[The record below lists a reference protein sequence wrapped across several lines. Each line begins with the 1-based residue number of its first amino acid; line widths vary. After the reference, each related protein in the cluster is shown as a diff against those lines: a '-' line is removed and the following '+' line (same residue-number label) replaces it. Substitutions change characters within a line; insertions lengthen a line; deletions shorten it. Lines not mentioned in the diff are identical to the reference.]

1 MAASLPVMPVDLDS
15 TKDVDCAACNSP
27 AGKPENIKQS
37 HACPLAFDRLLRD
50 RVGLAPLYLRDIARD
65 DLCFYF
71 QLCAGAAC
79 GIVVAGGDFARIE
92 RVITLGRPK
101 NQRAESR

>member
-1 MAASLPVMPVDLDS
+1 MSEFPQNDLTTDGELESIRVDS
-15 TKDVDCAACNSP
+15 VCAWARTR
-27 AGKPENIKQS
+27 
-37 HACPLAFDRLLRD
+37 LAFDRLLRD
-50 RVGLAPLYLRDIARD
+50 RAGLAPLYLRDIARD
-65 DLCFYF
+65 DLCFYC

-79 GIVVAGGDFARIE
+79 GIVVDGGDFARIE

>member
-1 MAASLPVMPVDLDS
+1 MCAWARTRLFS
-15 TKDVDCAACNSP
+15 TDYVVVC
-27 AGKPENIKQS
+27 
-37 HACPLAFDRLLRD
+37 
-50 RVGLAPLYLRDIARD
+50 VGLAALCLGDIARD
-65 DLCFYF
+65 ELCFYC

-79 GIVVAGGDFARIE
+79 GIIVAGGDFARIE